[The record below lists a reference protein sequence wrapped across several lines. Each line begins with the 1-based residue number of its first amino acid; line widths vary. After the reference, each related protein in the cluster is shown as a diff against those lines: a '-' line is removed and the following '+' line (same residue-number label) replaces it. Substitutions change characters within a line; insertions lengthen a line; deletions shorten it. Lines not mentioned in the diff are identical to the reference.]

1 MRFSRP
7 SLAAFAATAVLGLMP
22 ASASAI
28 VGGTDAPTDKYP
40 ATARIVIA
48 QQFLCTGTLIAPDW
62 VLTAGHCGSITG
74 AAVATPVA
82 FPGSAF
88 DVTVNTVNANGAGGE
103 ALRVDRVVVPQ
114 GYLFTSSNDTSLLH
128 LSAPARTGPVPVAGR
143 GYEALWRPNV
153 LTEIVGFGVTMTGG
167 DSPDTMQQAK
177 VPIVTDAACAA
188 KYSSFEPKTQ
198 ICAGYPEGKIDAC
211 NGDSGGP
218 EYSRTGADRLLVV
231 GATSYG
237 NGRCADPGVPG
248 VYARVAD
255 EVLRDGFIRVN
266 APAGV
271 LDATAGAVTTPAEV
285 YDPATKQ
292 VSPGTPSASTASGK
306 PGLASAS
313 SAGSASSSKGGG
325 PAPTSSQTAGSAS
338 TTTTTTTRTG
348 FRAALAV
355 DSTLRRTVRAR
366 GLRFRL
372 RCSAACAATVRLR
385 VDAATTRRLGLLS
398 RTVGTTTVTR
408 DAAGRTTKAVKISRS
423 LVRKLK
429 GAKGAAFVVVATV
442 KESPGGRASVLT
454 ARAVLRG
461 R

>member
-1 MRFSRP
+1 
-7 SLAAFAATAVLGLMP
+7 LAP

-28 VGGTDAPTDKYP
+28 VGGTNAPAGKYP

-74 AAVATPVA
+74 SAVATPVA

-103 ALRVDRVVVPQ
+103 ALAVDRVVVPQ
-114 GYLFTSSNDTSLLH
+114 DYLLTPSYDSSLLH
-128 LSAPARTGPVPVAGR
+128 LSVPARTAPVPVAGR
-143 GYEALWRPNV
+143 GYEALRRPNV

-167 DSPDTMQQAK
+167 DSPDMLQQAK

-218 EYSRTGADRLLVV
+218 EYSRTGADRLFVV

-271 LDATAGAVTTPAEV
+271 VDAPADAVTTPAEV

-292 VSPGTPSASTASGK
+292 VSPGTPTASPASDK
-306 PGLASAS
+306 PGSASAS
-313 SAGSASSSKGGG
+313 SAGSASAKGGG
-325 PAPTSSQTAGSAS
+325 GAPTSSQAPGSA
-338 TTTTTTTRTG
+338 TTITRTG

-355 DSTLRRTVRAR
+355 DSTLRRTARAR

-385 VDAATTRRLGLLS
+385 VDAATTRKLGLLS

-408 DAAGRTTKAVKISRS
+408 DAAGRTTKAVKVSPG
-423 LVRKLK
+423 LVRKLRA
-429 GAKGAAFVVVATV
+429 AKGATFVVVATV
-442 KESPGGRASVLT
+442 TETPAGRASVLT